1 MRIAQLIAIRIII
14 KTKNFKIFVLALDV
28 EKIRQDFPIL
38 QQRVYDKTLVYLD
51 NAATTQ
57 KPNAVIDTISEYY
70 SKYNSNIHR
79 GVHYLSEKSTQAY
92 ENARQVMQK
101 FINAKSEKEIIFT
114 YNTTTGINL
123 VASSFG
129 EKYLNEGDEILISA
143 MEHHSNIVPWQ
154 MLCERKKATLK
165 VVPFYGNGELSMPEF
180 EKLITDKTRLIA
192 VNHVSNT
199 LGTINPIEQIIEIA
213 HKQNVPV
220 LIDGAQGIQ
229 HIGIDVQKTDVD
241 FYVFSGHK
249 MYGPTGIGILY
260 GKEKWLE
267 EMPPYMGGGDMIK
280 RVTFEKTI
288 YNDLPLKFEAGT
300 TNYIGAIGLAV
311 AVKYLESA
319 GINDIAE
326 HESQLLAYATKKV
339 SEIEGLK
346 IYGNAKNKSCVISFL
361 LNGIHHFD
369 TGMMLDKMDIA
380 VRTGNHC
387 TQPIMDFY
395 KIDGTVRAS
404 FSFYNTFEEIDYL
417 CESIKKVQ
425 QMFK

>member
-1 MRIAQLIAIRIII
+1 M
-14 KTKNFKIFVLALDV
+14 ALDV